1 MSTSAVIKE
10 ERKIRGLGSPHR
22 NTRSNNISLRFHIG
36 NFGQVSPWY
45 RISIKKWFN
54 QPAELEIYKL

>member
-22 NTRSNNISLRFHIG
+22 NTRSNNLSLRFHIG

-45 RISIKKWFN
+45 RISKKNWFN
-54 QPAELEIYKL
+54 QRTKPEIYKL